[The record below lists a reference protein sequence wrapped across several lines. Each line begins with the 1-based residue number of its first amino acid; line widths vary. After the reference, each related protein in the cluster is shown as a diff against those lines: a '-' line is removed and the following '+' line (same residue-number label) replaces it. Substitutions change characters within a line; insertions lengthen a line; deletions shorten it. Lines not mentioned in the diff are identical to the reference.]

1 MSARDAAV
9 HSDGG
14 SALSGPS
21 SGSTLEIIGEFLSA
35 RGRSAATAASLSIVS
50 EGTNAN
56 TGLTHVRLGQQVNG
70 LSVYG
75 TYVKATLNSDGEL
88 IHLIE
93 LLADPS
99 SRVTTTSID
108 ADDALRAALNRNFP
122 TYGGS
127 LSQGAVSGNET
138 EFSNDGFFYENPTA
152 TKVAAPL
159 AGGALQ
165 EAYLVVAWSD
175 ADNLLYHTL
184 VGSGGQILNNE
195 LRTNTDSY
203 SIFPGR
209 PPRDATEETA
219 NAPVH

>member
-1 MSARDAAV
+1 VLANLSAGCLFEGNRFVKKALYFSILSLLVATLTSSSFAQSLIGLSARDAAV

-21 SGSTLEIIGEFLSA
+21 SGSTLEIIGEFLSLQ
-35 RGRSAATAASLSIVS
+35 GRSNATAASLSVVS

-108 ADDALRAALNRNFP
+108 ADDALRAARC
-122 TYGGS
+122 
-127 LSQGAVSGNET
+127 
-138 EFSNDGFFYENPTA
+138 
-152 TKVAAPL
+152 KKR
-159 AGGALQ
+159 
-165 EAYLVVAWSD
+165 
-175 ADNLLYHTL
+175 
-184 VGSGGQILNNE
+184 I
-195 LRTNTDSY
+195 
-203 SIFPGR
+203 
-209 PPRDATEETA
+209 
-219 NAPVH
+219 